1 MIALAL
7 TRSLG
12 IVKAAMTVLVPL
24 APWFAVAVLGAV
36 FWHNLPVVGPAARLD
51 RSAAEVADWS
61 KAAGDWKRT
70 AANWKASFTASETLR
85 KQETTDAIEAVA
97 SEIERCAARV
107 SEARQSARVIERIVT
122 KEPTYD
128 ANRCPVRELVDP
140 DQLRQAL
147 QPGR

>member
-12 IVKAAMTVLVPL
+12 IAKAAATAMAPL

-36 FWHNLPVVGPAARLD
+36 VWHNLPVVGPAARLD
-51 RSAAEVADWS
+51 RAAAETSSWKIASEDWERS
-61 KAAGDWKRT
+61 SR
-70 AANWKASFTASETLR
+70 NWKASFTASETLR
-85 KQETTDAIEAVA
+85 KQETSDAIVSVA

-107 SEARQSARVIERIVT
+107 TEARQSARVIERIVT

>member
-1 MIALAL
+1 MIAAAL

-12 IVKAAMTVLVPL
+12 IAKAALTALAPL
-24 APWFAVAVLGAV
+24 APWFAVAALGAV
-36 FWHNLPVVGPAARLD
+36 VWHNLPVVGPATRLD
-51 RSAAEVADWS
+51 RAAADTASWKTAS
-61 KAAGDWKRT
+61 EDWERSSR
-70 AANWKASFTASETLR
+70 NWKASFTGSETLR
-85 KQETTDAIEAVA
+85 KQEADDAREAVA

-107 SEARQSARVIERIVT
+107 TEARHSARVIEHIVT

>member
-1 MIALAL
+1 MIAGVVVKGLELA
-7 TRSLG
+7 RSLAQAL
-12 IVKAAMTVLVPL
+12 KPFL
-24 APWFAVAVLGAV
+24 PWIAVAVMGAV
-36 FWHNLPVVGPAARLD
+36 AWHFLPSIGPGDRLHRAAQEAADWKSEAEDQARLA
-51 RSAAEVADWS
+51 R
-61 KAAGDWKRT
+61 
-70 AANWKASFTASETLR
+70 NWKASFTGSETLR

-107 SEARQSARVIERIVT
+107 TEARQSARVIERIVT